1 MSRARCFGAAKRTLD
16 TASSSHKLSL
26 EGEGKKTLESRGAG
40 FVVRLCP
47 AQAARPTHRF
57 CYRAKIT
64 LRPYAQTTGKI
75 ISRRIG
81 IQFDDGR

>member
-1 MSRARCFGAAKRTLD
+1 MSRARGFGAAKRTLD

-57 CYRAKIT
+57 CYRAENM
-64 LRPYAQTTGKI
+64 YADKRQELHEQLSKYLV
-75 ISRRIG
+75 
-81 IQFDDGR
+81 